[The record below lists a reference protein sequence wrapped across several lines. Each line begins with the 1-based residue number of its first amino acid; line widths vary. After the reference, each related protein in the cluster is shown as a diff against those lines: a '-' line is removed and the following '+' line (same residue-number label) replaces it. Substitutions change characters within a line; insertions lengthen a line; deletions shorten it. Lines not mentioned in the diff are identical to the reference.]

1 MTIQFKADHIQ
12 VSGPKASD
20 GSYKVTFET
29 GEYSQ
34 EQVAALLMIPQ
45 RTVITVSVEYQND

>member
-1 MTIQFKADHIQ
+1 MTLQFKADHIQ

-45 RTVITVSVEYQND
+45 RTVITVSVEYEE